1 MVVVAV
7 VAAAAAAGGVVVV
20 VVSSSSSSSLSSSLS
35 SSTSSSSSSC
45 SSCCWQHVRLLPRGV
60 VRFLCW
66 HVLKLEFWQF
76 THPELNLRFVLASVF
91 AVFSGKRMRQP
102 AGYTIQKML
111 ISPFRIV
118 FFGVFLCVCR
128 ISHRF
133 LRCFCRLST
142 FCTCQLTLAF
152 VFQLCAGG
160 GGGWGVGWGGD
171 DVHANALLLFLLL
184 RYFSNAAGCS
194 VKPLWPL
201 LVALLLKRQPCKNL
215 EFLKLSKQKLRNEPP
230 KSSAIT
236 DEKTWYLP
244 QFRKK
249 TSPKNETKNHGKTKP
264 KHRLVDENHIKLRVF
279 KLLTKKTSHKL
290 TTHPARRQTH
300 VPPSCCCSSS
310 SGMRRRTRR
319 RRRK

>member
-1 MVVVAV
+1 MCVAFRI
-7 VAAAAAAGGVVVV
+7 GFYG
-20 VVSSSSSSSLSSSLS
+20 
-35 SSTSSSSSSC
+35 
-45 SSCCWQHVRLLPRGV
+45 
-60 VRFLCW
+60 
-66 HVLKLEFWQF
+66 
-76 THPELNLRFVLASVF
+76 VF
-91 AVFSGKRMRQP
+91 ADSRLFAHAS
-102 AGYTIQKML
+102 L
-111 ISPFRIV
+111 H
-118 FFGVFLCVCR
+118 L
-128 ISHRF
+128 
-133 LRCFCRLST
+133 RLS
-142 FCTCQLTLAF
+142 FSSAR
-152 VFQLCAGG
+152 GG

-236 DEKTWYLP
+236 DEKRWYLP